1 MWGKKLLTMAVE
13 KKYVETPLMK
23 QYYQIKAVHPDAI
36 LLFRV
41 GDFYETF
48 GDDAIKAS
56 SILGITLTKRAN
68 GAASSVE
75 LAGFPFHAVDVYL
88 PKLVRA
94 GERVA
99 ICEQLEDPKTVKGLV
114 KRGVIELVTPG
125 VVLGDNILP
134 NKENSFLASIYFGAK
149 STGVSFL
156 DISTGEYFLAEGD
169 DRYIDKLLSNLQ
181 PKEIIYQ
188 RGCEDRF
195 EAAFGNKHY
204 TYRLEEWVFSSDI
217 NYDKLCKQFG
227 TKSLKGFGVESL
239 KAGIAAAGAI
249 LYYLEFTEHREIS
262 HITSI
267 SRIDKESFVWID
279 KYTIR
284 NLELFSSNASQQKS
298 GFADVIDRTLTSM
311 GGRLLKRWIAMPLV
325 DVERINHRL
334 DVVEILTKESE
345 LAATLRDHISSIG
358 DLERLSSR
366 IAAGRIL
373 PRELVQLK
381 SSLVA
386 VENLKALLESTDEE
400 RLHEIA
406 STIDPAKAVRERLE
420 REIYPDPANNQIQ
433 KGGVIADGVSAELDD
448 LRRIALH
455 GKDVLQ
461 QIQQRESEAT
471 GIPLK
476 ISYNNV
482 FGYYIEVRNTHKD
495 KVPASWIRKQ
505 TLTSAERYITE
516 ELKEYEEKILGA
528 QDRILAIEQE
538 IYAALVQYIGG
549 HLKTILRDAAAIAR
563 LDCLQSFARI
573 ACEYRYVRP
582 TLDEGKVIDIRDGR
596 HPVIESMLPVGEE
609 YIPNDVLLN
618 DDDQQI
624 MMITGPN
631 MSGKSA
637 LLRQTALII
646 LMAQMGS
653 FVPASRAHIGIVD
666 KIFTRVG
673 ASDNISQ
680 GESTFMVEMLESASI
695 LNNLSDR
702 SLILLDE
709 IGRGTSTYDGISIAW
724 AMVEYIHNYPT
735 AHAKTLFATH
745 YHELNEM
752 EQLFGRIKN
761 YHVSVRE
768 VDNTIVF
775 LRKLSRGGTEHS
787 FGIHVARMA
796 GMPQSIVKR
805 ATEILSN
812 LETVYGNNDVAT
824 QCSSEEAAPVTSP
837 AALRTRSRKRQPS
850 AKQVAD
856 IAQQGSMQLSMFQL
870 DDPVLIQIRDQIKG
884 LDINSLTPIEALNK
898 LNEIKKITGL

>member
-1 MWGKKLLTMAVE
+1 MAEE
-13 KKYVETPLMK
+13 KKKKETPLME
-23 QYYQIKAVHPDAI
+23 QYNKVKAQHPDAI
-36 LLFRV
+36 LLFRM

-48 GDDAIKAS
+48 GADAIKTS
-56 SILGITLTKRAN
+56 SILGITLTRRAN
-68 GAASSVE
+68 GSASHVE
-75 LAGFPFHAVDVYL
+75 LAGFPHHAIDAYL

-99 ICEQLEDPKTVKGLV
+99 ICEQLEDPKTVKGNQIV

-134 NKENSFLASIYFGAK
+134 NKENSFLAAIYFGSK
-149 STGVSFL
+149 ETGVAFL
-156 DISTGEYFLAEGD
+156 DVSTGEFFVAEGD
-169 DRYIDKLLSNLQ
+169 DKYIDKLMSSFA
-181 PKEIIYQ
+181 PKEVLYQ
-188 RGCEDRF
+188 RGYEDRF
-195 EAAFGNKHY
+195 EGAFGNRYY

-227 TKSLKGFGVESL
+227 TKTLKGFGIEKLRS
-239 KAGIAAAGAI
+239 GIAAAGAI
-249 LYYLEFTEHREIS
+249 LYYLEFTEHRQVG
-262 HITSI
+262 HINSI
-267 SRIDKESFVWID
+267 SRIDKNEFVWID
-279 KYTIR
+279 KFTIR
-284 NLELFSSNASQQKS
+284 NLELFSSNGSQDKCS
-298 GFADVIDRTLTSM
+298 FADVIDRTLTSM

-325 DVERINHRL
+325 DVEAIRRRQ
-334 DVVEILTKESE
+334 DVVEKFVTDADFS
-345 LAATLRDHISSIG
+345 AALREHISLVG
-358 DLERLSSR
+358 DLERLSAR
-366 IAAGRIL
+366 IAAGRVL

-381 SSLVA
+381 NSLSA
-386 VENLKALLESTDEE
+386 TETLKALLESSDDDRMHELAAEINPLTEVRD
-400 RLHEIA
+400 RLA
-406 STIDPAKAVRERLE
+406 
-420 REIYPDPANNQIQ
+420 REIFPDPANNNIA
-433 KGGVIADGVSAELDD
+433 KGGIIADGVSSELDD

-461 QIQQRESEAT
+461 MIQQRESEAT
-471 GIPLK
+471 GIPSLK

-495 KVPASWIRKQ
+495 KVPENWIRKQ
-505 TLTSAERYITE
+505 TLTAAERYITE

-538 IYAALVQYIGG
+538 LYTALVQYVAE
-549 HLKTILRDAAAIAR
+549 HLKPILRDAAAIAR
-563 LDCLQSFARI
+563 IDCLQSFARM
-573 ACEYRYVRP
+573 ACECRYVRP
-582 TLDEGKVIDIRDGR
+582 VLDNGDVIDIRDGR
-596 HPVIESMLPVGEE
+596 HPVIEHLMSVGEE

-618 DDDQQI
+618 NTDQQI

-653 FVPASRAHIGIVD
+653 FVPASSARIGIVD

-695 LNNLSDR
+695 LNNISNR

-724 AMVEYIHNYPT
+724 AMVEYIHNYPSG
-735 AHAKTLFATH
+735 HAKTLFATH

-752 EQLFGRIKN
+752 EQLFPRIKN
-761 YHVSVRE
+761 YHVSVKE
-768 VDNTIVF
+768 VDKTIVF
-775 LRKLSRGGTEHS
+775 LRKLARGGTEHS

-805 ATEILSN
+805 ATEILGN
-812 LETVYGNNDVAT
+812 LETVYGNNDVAAG
-824 QCSSEEAAPVTSP
+824 AATPQ
-837 AALRTRSRKRQPS
+837 RKRRGQPS
-850 AKQVAD
+850 SKQVAD
-856 IAQQGSMQLSMFQL
+856 VAGQGSLQLSMFQL

-884 LDINSLTPIEALNK
+884 LDINSLTPLEALNK
-898 LNEIKKITGL
+898 LNEIKKITGI

>member
-1 MWGKKLLTMAVE
+1 
-13 KKYVETPLMK
+13 MK
-23 QYYQIKAVHPDAI
+23 QYYSIKAVHPDAI

-48 GDDAIKAS
+48 GEDAIKAS

-125 VVLGDNILP
+125 VVLGDNNILP
-134 NKENSFLASIYFGAK
+134 EKENSFLAAIFFGSK
-149 STGVSFL
+149 TNGVAFL
-156 DISTGEYFLAEGD
+156 DISTGEFYLAQGD
-169 DRYIDKLLSNLQ
+169 DSYIDKLMANLS
-181 PKEIIYQ
+181 PKEVLYQ
-188 RGCEDRF
+188 RGYEDRF
-195 EAAFGNKHY
+195 QHIFGNHYY
-204 TYRLEEWVFSSDI
+204 TYRLDEWVFSHEL
-217 NYDKLCKQFG
+217 NRDKLCKQFG
-227 TKSLKGFGVESL
+227 TSTLKGFGIDSL
-239 KAGIAAAGAI
+239 DEGIAAAGAI
-249 LYYLEFTEHREIS
+249 LYYLEFTEHRDIA
-262 HITSI
+262 HINSI
-267 SRIDKESFVWID
+267 SRIDQHDYVWID
-279 KYTIR
+279 KYSIR
-284 NLELFSSNASQQKS
+284 NLELFSSNGEKGKGS
-298 GFADVIDRTLTSM
+298 FAETIDRTLTSM
-311 GGRLLKRWIAMPLV
+311 GGRLLKRWIAMPLMNI
-325 DVERINHRL
+325 ERINRRQEVVQALL
-334 DVVEILTKESE
+334 DDAE
-345 LAATLRDHISSIG
+345 LAADLRDQISLVG
-358 DLERLSSR
+358 DLERISSR
-366 IAAGRIL
+366 IAAGRVL
-373 PRELVQLK
+373 PRELIQLK
-381 SSLVA
+381 NSLNA
-386 VENLKALLESTDEE
+386 VDSLKSMLGYTGKGSLMQISEAIDSLGDLRN
-400 RLHEIA
+400 RL
-406 STIDPAKAVRERLE
+406 SQ
-420 REIYPDPANNQIQ
+420 EIYPDPANNQIQ

-448 LRRIALH
+448 LRRVALH

-461 QIQQRESEAT
+461 QILQRESEIT
-471 GIPLK
+471 GIPSLK

-495 KVPASWIRKQ
+495 KVPEDWIRKQ
-505 TLTSAERYITE
+505 TLTGAERYITA

-528 QDRILAIEQE
+528 QDRILAIEMEIYQHLIQE
-538 IYAALVQYIGG
+538 IATYLPA
-549 HLKTILRDAAAIAR
+549 ILRNAATIAR
-563 LDCLQSFARI
+563 LDCLQSFARM
-573 ACEYRYVRP
+573 ACECRYVRP
-582 TLDEGKVIDIRDGR
+582 KLDDGKVIDIRAGR
-596 HPVIESMLPVGEE
+596 HPVIERLLPVGEE
-609 YIPNDVLLN
+609 YIPNDVILN
-618 DDDQQI
+618 DKDQQI

-646 LMAQMGS
+646 LMAQIGS
-653 FVPASRAHIGIVD
+653 FVPADKAHIGVVD

-695 LNNLSDR
+695 LNNISDR

-752 EQLFGRIKN
+752 EQLFERIKN
-761 YHVSVRE
+761 YNVSVKE
-768 VDNTIVF
+768 VGNTIVF

-796 GMPQSIVKR
+796 GMPQTIVKR
-805 ATEILSN
+805 ATEILGN
-812 LETVYGNNDVAT
+812 LETVYGNNDVSAGT
-824 QCSSEEAAPVTSP
+824 AVRQ
-837 AALRTRSRKRQPS
+837 RRKRQPS

-856 IAQQGSMQLSMFQL
+856 VAQQGSLQLSMFKI
-870 DDPVLIQIRDQIKG
+870 DDPVLIAVRDQIKG

-898 LNEIKKITGL
+898 LNEIKKLTEI

>member
-1 MWGKKLLTMAVE
+1 MAIE

-75 LAGFPFHAVDVYL
+75 LAGFPFHAVDAYL

-325 DVERINHRL
+325 DVERINRRQ
-334 DVVEILTKESE
+334 DVVEILTKDND
-345 LAATLRDHISSIG
+345 LAAALRDHISSIG

-573 ACEYRYVRP
+573 ACEHRYVRP

-596 HPVIESMLPVGEE
+596 HPVIESLLAVGEE

-653 FVPASRAHIGIVD
+653 FVPASKAHIGIVD

-805 ATEILSN
+805 ATEILGN
-812 LETVYGNNDVAT
+812 LESVYGNNEVGSQLSA
-824 QCSSEEAAPVTSP
+824 EESAPVTSP

>member
-1 MWGKKLLTMAVE
+1 MTKE

-23 QYYQIKAVHPDAI
+23 QYYSIKAVHPDAI

-48 GDDAIKAS
+48 GEDAIKAS

-125 VVLGDNILP
+125 VVLGDNNILP
-134 NKENSFLASIYFGAK
+134 EKENSFLAAIFFGSK
-149 STGVSFL
+149 TNGVAFL
-156 DISTGEYFLAEGD
+156 DISTGEFYLAQGD
-169 DRYIDKLLSNLQ
+169 DSYIDKLMANLS
-181 PKEIIYQ
+181 PKEVLYQ
-188 RGCEDRF
+188 RGYEDRF
-195 EAAFGNKHY
+195 QHIFGNHYY
-204 TYRLEEWVFSSDI
+204 TYRLDEWVFSHEL
-217 NYDKLCKQFG
+217 NRDKLCKQFG
-227 TKSLKGFGVESL
+227 TSTLKGFGIDSL
-239 KAGIAAAGAI
+239 DEGIAAAGAI
-249 LYYLEFTEHREIS
+249 LYYLEFTEHRDIA
-262 HITSI
+262 HINSI
-267 SRIDKESFVWID
+267 SRIDQHDYVWID
-279 KYTIR
+279 KYSIR
-284 NLELFSSNASQQKS
+284 NLELFSSNGEKGKGS
-298 GFADVIDRTLTSM
+298 FAETIDRTLTSM
-311 GGRLLKRWIAMPLV
+311 GGRLLKRWIAMPLMNI
-325 DVERINHRL
+325 ERINRRQEVVQALL
-334 DVVEILTKESE
+334 DDAE
-345 LAATLRDHISSIG
+345 LAADLRDQISLVG
-358 DLERLSSR
+358 DLERISSR
-366 IAAGRIL
+366 IAAGRVL
-373 PRELVQLK
+373 PRELIQLK
-381 SSLVA
+381 NSLNA
-386 VENLKALLESTDEE
+386 VDSLKSMLGYTGKGSLMQISEAIDSLGDLRN
-400 RLHEIA
+400 RL
-406 STIDPAKAVRERLE
+406 SQ
-420 REIYPDPANNQIQ
+420 EIYPDPANNQIQ

-448 LRRIALH
+448 LRRVALH

-461 QIQQRESEAT
+461 QILQRESEIT
-471 GIPLK
+471 GIPSLK

-495 KVPASWIRKQ
+495 KVPEDWIRKQ
-505 TLTSAERYITE
+505 TLTGAERYITA

-528 QDRILAIEQE
+528 QDRILAIEMEIYQHLIQE
-538 IYAALVQYIGG
+538 IATYLPA
-549 HLKTILRDAAAIAR
+549 ILRNAATIAR
-563 LDCLQSFARI
+563 LDCLQSFARM
-573 ACEYRYVRP
+573 ACECRYVRP
-582 TLDEGKVIDIRDGR
+582 KLDDGKVIDIRAGR
-596 HPVIESMLPVGEE
+596 HPVIERLLPVGEE
-609 YIPNDVLLN
+609 YIPNDVILN
-618 DDDQQI
+618 DKDQQI

-646 LMAQMGS
+646 LMAQIGS
-653 FVPASRAHIGIVD
+653 FVPADKAHIGVVD

-695 LNNLSDR
+695 LNNISDR

-752 EQLFGRIKN
+752 EQLFERIKN
-761 YHVSVRE
+761 YNVSVKE
-768 VDNTIVF
+768 VGNTIVF

-796 GMPQSIVKR
+796 GMPQTIVKR
-805 ATEILSN
+805 ATEILGN
-812 LETVYGNNDVAT
+812 LETVYGNNDVSAGT
-824 QCSSEEAAPVTSP
+824 AVRQ
-837 AALRTRSRKRQPS
+837 RRKRQPS

-856 IAQQGSMQLSMFQL
+856 VAQQGSLQLSMFKI
-870 DDPVLIQIRDQIKG
+870 DDPVLIAVRDQIKG

-898 LNEIKKITGL
+898 LNEIKKLTEI

>member
-1 MWGKKLLTMAVE
+1 MAIE

-75 LAGFPFHAVDVYL
+75 LAGFPFHAVDAYL

-134 NKENSFLASIYFGAK
+134 NKENSFLASIYFGPK

-325 DVERINHRL
+325 DVERINRRQ
-334 DVVEILTKESE
+334 DVVEILTKDND
-345 LAATLRDHISSIG
+345 LAAALRDHISSIG

-406 STIDPAKAVRERLE
+406 STIDPAKVVRERLE

-455 GKDVLQ
+455 GKDVLM

-573 ACEYRYVRP
+573 ACEHRYVRP
-582 TLDEGKVIDIRDGR
+582 TLDEGKAIDIRDGR
-596 HPVIESMLPVGEE
+596 HPVIESLLPVGEE

-653 FVPASRAHIGIVD
+653 FVPASKAHIGIVD

-805 ATEILSN
+805 ATEILGN
-812 LETVYGNNDVAT
+812 LESVYGNNEVGS
-824 QCSSEEAAPVTSP
+824 QLSSEDSAPITSP
-837 AALRTRSRKRQPS
+837 AALRTRSRKRQPT

>member
-1 MWGKKLLTMAVE
+1 
-13 KKYVETPLMK
+13 MK
-23 QYYQIKAVHPDAI
+23 QYYSIKAVHPDAI

-48 GDDAIKAS
+48 GEDAIKAS

-75 LAGFPFHAVDVYL
+75 LAGFPHHAVDVYL

-125 VVLGDNILP
+125 VVLGDNNTLP
-134 NKENSFLASIYFGAK
+134 EKENSFLAAVFFGSK
-149 STGVSFL
+149 LTGVAFL
-156 DISTGEYFLAEGD
+156 DISTGEFYVAQGD
-169 DRYIDKLLSNLQ
+169 DNYIDKLMANFS
-181 PKEIIYQ
+181 PKEVLYQ
-188 RGCEDRF
+188 RGYEDRF
-195 EAAFGNKHY
+195 QNLFGNRFY
-204 TYRLEEWVFSSDI
+204 TYRLDEWVFSSEL
-217 NYDKLCKQFG
+217 NHDKLCKQLG
-227 TKSLKGFGVESL
+227 TTTLKGFGIAQMSE
-239 KAGIAAAGAI
+239 GIAAAGAI
-249 LYYLEFTEHREIS
+249 LYYLEFTEHRDIA
-262 HITSI
+262 HIKSI
-267 SRIDKESFVWID
+267 SRIDRDDYVWID
-279 KYTIR
+279 KYSIR
-284 NLELFSSNASQQKS
+284 NLELFSSNGEKGRGS
-298 GFADVIDRTLTSM
+298 FADTIDRTLTSM
-311 GGRLLKRWIAMPLV
+311 GGRLLKRWIAMPLLNI
-325 DVERINHRL
+325 ERINRRQ
-334 DVVEILTKESE
+334 DVVQTI
-345 LAATLRDHISSIG
+345 ATNPDIAEALREQITMIG
-358 DLERLSSR
+358 DLERISSR
-366 IAAGRIL
+366 IAAGRVL

-381 SSLVA
+381 HSLNA
-386 VENLKALLESTDEE
+386 VELLKALLDSSGTECLMQIAADIQPLTELRD
-400 RLHEIA
+400 RL
-406 STIDPAKAVRERLE
+406 S
-420 REIYPDPANNQIQ
+420 REIYPDPTNNQIQ

-448 LRRIALH
+448 LRRVALH

-461 QIQQRESEAT
+461 QILQRESELT
-471 GIPLK
+471 GIPSLK

-495 KVPASWIRKQ
+495 KVPEEWIRKQ
-505 TLTSAERYITE
+505 TLTGAERYITA

-528 QDRILAIEQE
+528 QDRILAIELEIYTRLVQE
-538 IYAALVQYIGG
+538 IVAYLPA
-549 HLKTILRDAAAIAR
+549 ILQDAAAIAR
-563 LDCLQSFARI
+563 LDCLQSFARM
-573 ACEYRYVRP
+573 ACEHRYVRP
-582 TLDEGKVIDIRDGR
+582 QIDMGKVIDIRAGR
-596 HPVIESMLPVGEE
+596 HPVIERLLPIGEE
-609 YIPNDVLLN
+609 YIPNDVILN
-618 DDDQQI
+618 DKDQQI

-646 LMAQMGS
+646 LMAQIGS
-653 FVPASRAHIGIVD
+653 FVPADKAHIGVVD

-695 LNNLSDR
+695 LNNVSDR

-735 AHAKTLFATH
+735 ARAKTLFATH

-752 EQLFGRIKN
+752 EQLFERIKN
-761 YHVSVRE
+761 YNVSVRE

-796 GMPQSIVKR
+796 GMPQTIVKR
-805 ATEILSN
+805 ATEILGN
-812 LETVYGNNDVAT
+812 LETVYGNNDVSAGT
-824 QCSSEEAAPVTSP
+824 AVRQ
-837 AALRTRSRKRQPS
+837 RRKRQPS

-856 IAQQGSMQLSMFQL
+856 VAQQGSMQLSMFKI
-870 DDPVLIQIRDQIKG
+870 DDPVLIAVRDQIKG

-898 LNEIKKITGL
+898 LNEIKKLTEI